1 MADVT
6 LVWNLALIL
15 GKLAVFYP
23 IESSNNVFC
32 FRYPSANIIGGHV
45 FANSIG
51 GAACVSLVP
60 VTASLLTPSCSILVN
75 VDGAGTTDHPVVI
88 ENNTLGSVTPHMFF
102 ICDKVFPGSAFNVL
116 PGSFVEATSMPPPT
130 QIKGLCP

>member
-1 MADVT
+1 MFFASGT
-6 LVWNLALIL
+6 LPQISSEAMFLQIQSAAQRACLS
-15 GKLAVFYP
+15 FP
-23 IESSNNVFC
+23 I
-32 FRYPSANIIGGHV
+32 
-45 FANSIG
+45 
-51 GAACVSLVP
+51 
-60 VTASLLTPSCSILVN
+60 TASLLTPSCSILVN

-102 ICDKVFPGSAFNVL
+102 ICGKEFPGSAFNVL